1 MRLPRN
7 PAICN
12 AARGVMTALPHPVS
26 SITIS
31 LHKPLIHDWIGI
43 LHCAPGRRL
52 EERQVRHAGMRR
64 RTTYHARPMPIT
76 TYPGILPPGTM
87 DRRAPAIMTST
98 AMNKRF
104 VALSI
109 VDQVCRVRGSEPCQP
124 FRTGEPALFL
134 CSPISGSSIVNNHY
148 KLTNLSGIRYYRNP
162 NWPKARESSCF
173 ISIPYDERD
182 RIRRGRR
189 YY

>member
-1 MRLPRN
+1 
-7 PAICN
+7 
-12 AARGVMTALPHPVS
+12 MTALPHPVS
-26 SITIS
+26 NIAFSFY
-31 LHKPLIHDWIGI
+31 KPLIYDWTKI
-43 LHCAPGRRL
+43 LYCFRGTRL
-52 EERQVRHAGMRR
+52 EERQVRHTGMRR
-64 RTTYHARPMPIT
+64 RTTYDTKPMPAT
-76 TYPGILPPGTM
+76 AYPGILPPGTM

-124 FRTGEPALFL
+124 FRTGEPTLFL
-134 CSPISGSSIVNNHY
+134 CSPIPGSSTVNNHY
-148 KLTNLSGIRYYRNP
+148 ELTNLSGIRYYRSP
-162 NWPKARESSCF
+162 NWSKARKPRCI